1 MACRD
6 CIWYSRCVLE
16 RRGICTDF
24 KEKRGQSDTHKHEV
38 GGDPNERHERRS
50 NRWRGSRT

>member
-1 MACRD
+1 MTCRD
-6 CIWYSRCVLE
+6 CIWYSRCALE

-24 KEKRGQSDTHKHEV
+24 KEKHGQSVSHKHEV

-50 NRWRGSRT
+50 DQWRRS